1 MKHLLFVIFLALQA
15 SAFSQITCTITP
27 TDSTF
32 CYNDSIAIETT
43 VTGARPYSYLWLKNG
58 VEIPFAEDSVYIIPK
73 MQYSDTATY
82 QCVVSNTED
91 TDTSNSVL
99 YKVHPEI
106 ILDTL
111 YRFNPLGCA
120 DDCKGQFKAL
130 VSGGLAPYDYNWG
143 GGFSQDTIVFGLCP
157 GEYTLTIT
165 DGNGCRLDS
174 NYLVDVLKSPK
185 VDFTVTPP
193 DTIYLTNPTIMV
205 QFSDTAL
212 PYIANYEW
220 DFGDSTFVPNLNPAF
235 HTFNTN
241 TVFHV
246 KLFLTDMNGCDTTI
260 THDVTV
266 RIADLKIPNAFTPT
280 MSTNKSFQIEIKG
293 NKEVDYRTAYLGT
306 ELWVYDRWGKRV
318 FHQVNYKS
326 GDWDGGNCSDGV
338 YFYVLKCTGQYNNED
353 FKGTVTIL
361 GH

>member
-1 MKHLLFVIFLALQA
+1 MKQLLLVIFLAVQV
-15 SAFSQITCTITP
+15 SAFSQISCTITP
-27 TDSTF
+27 QDSTF
-32 CYNDSIAIETT
+32 CYNDSIAIHTT
-43 VTGARPYSYLWLKNG
+43 VTGARPWIYSWLKNG
-58 VEIPFAEDSVYIIPK
+58 LLIPFADDSILVIPN
-73 MQYSDTATY
+73 MHYSDSATY
-82 QCVVSNTED
+82 QCVVSNQTN
-91 TDTSNSVL
+91 TDTSNSVV

-120 DDCKGQFKAL
+120 DECKGQFKAL
-130 VSGGLAPYDYNWG
+130 VSGGLPPYDYNWG

-193 DTIYLTNPTIMV
+193 DTIYLTNPNIMV

-212 PYIANYEW
+212 PYITNWEW
-220 DFGDSTFVPNLNPAF
+220 DFGDSTTIPNVNPAF
-235 HTFNTN
+235 HAFATN
-241 TVFHV
+241 KVFPV
-246 KLFLTDMNGCDTTI
+246 KLFITDVNGCDTTI

-266 RIADLKIPNAFTPT
+266 RIANLLIPNAFTPT
-280 MSTNKSFQIEIKG
+280 GSKNKTFEIQIKG
-293 NKEVDYRTAYLGT
+293 NKDVDYTTAYLGT

-326 GDWDGGNCSDGV
+326 GDWDGGNCPDGV
-338 YFYVLKCTGQYNNED
+338 YFYVLKCTGEYNDES
-353 FKGTVTIL
+353 FHGSVTIL
-361 GH
+361 QP